1 MALLLLEK
9 DVRSVLRMQDTLV
22 ALEDAFRSVARG
34 EAVNVPRYRGS
45 MPGVTLNLMPAIS
58 RQLDA
63 AGTKVYPIL
72 RSDVTVGSSFTFLI
86 YKLSTGA
93 LDAIM
98 EASFLGQLRTGAAS
112 GVASKY
118 MARKDSR
125 VMTLFGAGY
134 QAATQLEAI
143 AAVLPKLERV
153 NVVGRS
159 PERMQRF
166 CHDMKALVKLD
177 LVPAPDARKAV
188 EEADIVT
195 TATGTRTPLFDGNWL
210 RAGTH
215 VNAIGSNF
223 ADKQE
228 IDATAVRRAG
238 RIVADDVPVAR
249 IESGDLIAAAAQGAL
264 DWARVLPLS
273 DIVDARAPG
282 RASNDEITLFESQGM
297 ALEDLAAGCLAV
309 KLARERGLG
318 MEIPIR

>member
-1 MALLLLEK
+1 MALLLLEA
-9 DVRSVLRMQDTLV
+9 DVRRLLRMQDVLV

-58 RQLDA
+58 RKLDA
-63 AGTKVYPIL
+63 AGSKVYPIL
-72 RSDVTVGSSFTFLI
+72 RSDVTVGSSFTFLL

-93 LDAIM
+93 LDAIL
-98 EASFLGQLRTGAAS
+98 EASFLGQIRTGAAT
-112 GVASKY
+112 GVATKY
-118 MARKDSR
+118 MARPDSR

-134 QAATQLEAI
+134 QAQTQLEAI

-159 PERMQRF
+159 PERVERF
-166 CHDMKALVKLD
+166 CADMKAIAK
-177 LVPAPDARKAV
+177 LVPANDVRKAV

-195 TATGTRTPLFDGNWL
+195 TATGAREPVFDGSWL
-210 RAGTH
+210 RPGTH

-228 IDATAVRRAG
+228 IDATAVRRSN
-238 RIVADDVPVAR
+238 RIVADDVDVAR
-249 IESGDLIAAAAQGAL
+249 IESGDLIAAKV
-264 DWARVLPLS
+264 DWTRVHPLS
-273 DIVDARAPG
+273 DVVGGRLPG
-282 RASNDEITLFESQGM
+282 RAASEEITLFESQGL

-309 KLARERGLG
+309 QLAREQGVG

>member
-1 MALLLLEK
+1 MALLLLES
-9 DVRSVLRMQDTLV
+9 DVKAVLRMADVLQ

-34 EAVNVPRYRGS
+34 EAVNVPRYRGA

-58 RQLDA
+58 KRLDA
-63 AGTKVYPIL
+63 AGAKIYPIL

-86 YKLSTGA
+86 YRLSTGA
-93 LDAIM
+93 LDAIL
-98 EASFLGQLRTGAAS
+98 EASYLGQVRTGAAT

-118 MARKDSR
+118 MARQDSR

-159 PERMQRF
+159 AERMQHFCAQMKTRF
-166 CHDMKALVKLD
+166 GMEV
-177 LVPAPDARKAV
+177 VPAHDVRQAV
-188 EEADIVT
+188 EEADVVT
-195 TATGTRTPLFDGNWL
+195 TATGSREPVFDGAWL
-210 RAGTH
+210 RPGAH

-223 ADKQE
+223 AEKQE
-228 IDATAVRRAG
+228 IDATAVRRAN

-249 IESGDLIAAAAQGAL
+249 IESGDLIAAHAQGAL
-264 DWARVLPLS
+264 DWAAVHPLS
-273 DIVDARAPG
+273 DVVDGRVPG
-282 RASNDEITLFESQGM
+282 RASEDEITLFESQGL
-297 ALEDLAAGCLAV
+297 ALEDLAAGCQAV

-318 MEIPIR
+318 AEIPIR

>member
-1 MALLLLEK
+1 MALLLLED
-9 DVRSVLRMQDTLV
+9 DVRRLLRMPDVLQ

-34 EAVNVPRYRGS
+34 EATNVARYRGS

-63 AGTKVYPIL
+63 AGTKVYPII
-72 RSDVTVGSSFTFLI
+72 RSDVTVGSSFTFLL
-86 YKLSTGA
+86 YRLSTGA
-93 LDAIM
+93 LDAIL
-98 EASFLGQLRTGAAS
+98 EASFLGQIRTGAAS
-112 GVASKY
+112 GVATKH
-118 MARKDSR
+118 MARPDSR

-134 QAATQLEAI
+134 QAQAQLEAI
-143 AAVLPKLERV
+143 AAVAPRLERV
-153 NVVGRS
+153 NVIGRS
-159 PERMQRF
+159 PERLAEF
-166 CHDMKALVKLD
+166 CKAMKAVVAMEV
-177 LVPAPDARKAV
+177 VPAPDVRQAV
-188 EEADIVT
+188 EAADIVT
-195 TATGTRTPLFDGNWL
+195 TATGAREPLFDGRWL

-228 IDATAVRRAG
+228 IDAVAVRRAG

-264 DWARVLPLS
+264 DWSRVLALS
-273 DIVDARAPG
+273 DVVDGRVPG
-282 RASNDEITLFESQGM
+282 RASEEEITLFESQGI

-318 MEIPIR
+318 TEIPIR

>member
-1 MALLLLEK
+1 
-9 DVRSVLRMQDTLV
+9 MQDTLV
-22 ALEDAFRSVARG
+22 ALEDAFRSVARA

-45 MPGVTLNLMPAIS
+45 MPGVTLNVMPAIS
-58 RQLDA
+58 KKLDA
-63 AGTKVYPIL
+63 AGTKIYPIL

-86 YKLSTGA
+86 YRLSTGA
-93 LDAIM
+93 LDAIL
-98 EASFLGQLRTGAAS
+98 EASYLGQVRTGAAT

-118 MARKDSR
+118 MARRDSR

-159 PERMQRF
+159 PERMRRF
-166 CHDMKALVKLD
+166 CEEMKGLFKMEV
-177 LVPAPDARKAV
+177 VPAQNVRQAV
-188 EEADIVT
+188 EEADVVT
-195 TATGTRTPLFDGNWL
+195 TATGSREPVFDGAWL
-210 RAGTH
+210 RPGTH

-228 IDATAVRRAG
+228 IDAAAVRRAN

-249 IESGDLIAAAAQGAL
+249 IESGDLIAAHAQGAL
-264 DWARVLPLS
+264 DWATVHALS
-273 DIVDARAPG
+273 DVVDGRVSG
-282 RASNDEITLFESQGM
+282 RAADDEITLFESQGI
-297 ALEDLAAGCLAV
+297 ALEDLAAGCLAM

>member
-9 DVRSVLRMQDTLV
+9 DVKQVLRMQDALQV
-22 ALEDAFRSVARG
+22 LEDAFRSVARG

-58 RQLDA
+58 KKLDA
-63 AGTKVYPIL
+63 AGTKIYPIL

-93 LDAIM
+93 LDAIL
-98 EASFLGQLRTGAAS
+98 EASFLGQIRTGAAS

-118 MARKDSR
+118 MAKRDSR

-166 CHDMKALVKLD
+166 CEEMKALMKMEV
-177 LVPAPDARKAV
+177 VVAQNVRQAV
-188 EEADIVT
+188 EEADVVT
-195 TATGTRTPLFDGNWL
+195 TATGSREPVFDGAWL
-210 RAGTH
+210 RPGTH

-228 IDATAVRRAG
+228 IDAAAVRRAD

-249 IESGDLIAAAAQGAL
+249 IESGDLIAAHAQGAL
-264 DWARVLPLS
+264 DWAAVHALS
-273 DIVDARAPG
+273 DVVDGRVPG
-282 RASNDEITLFESQGM
+282 RASDDEVTLFESQGI
-297 ALEDLAAGCLAV
+297 ALEDLAAGCQAV

>member
-1 MALLLLEK
+1 MALLLLEA
-9 DVRSVLRMQDTLV
+9 DMRRLLRMQDTLQV
-22 ALEDAFRSVARG
+22 LEDAFRSVARG

-58 RQLDA
+58 KKLDA

-93 LDAIM
+93 LDAIL
-98 EASFLGQLRTGAAS
+98 EASFLGQIRTGAAS
-112 GVASKY
+112 GVASKV

-159 PERMQRF
+159 PERLQRF
-166 CHDMKALVKLD
+166 CDEMKALVKMD
-177 LVPAPDARKAV
+177 VVPARDVRQAV
-188 EEADIVT
+188 QEADIVT
-195 TATGTRTPLFDGNWL
+195 TATGTREPLFDGAWL

-215 VNAIGSNF
+215 INAIGSNF
-223 ADKQE
+223 ADKKE
-228 IDATAVRRAG
+228 LDAAAVRRAN
-238 RIVADDVPVAR
+238 RIVADDVDVAR
-249 IESGDLIAAAAQGAL
+249 IESGDLIAAHAQGAL
-264 DWARVLPLS
+264 DWSAVVPLS
-273 DIVDARAPG
+273 DVVDGRTPG
-282 RASNDEITLFESQGM
+282 RGAPEEITLFESQGI
-297 ALEDLAAGCLAV
+297 ALEDLAAGCHAV
-309 KLARERGLG
+309 KLARERSIG

>member
-1 MALLLLEK
+1 MALLLLEA
-9 DVRSVLRMQDTLV
+9 DVRRLLTMHDTLT

-45 MPGVTLNLMPAIS
+45 MPGVTLNVMPAIS
-58 RQLDA
+58 KKLDA

-72 RSDVTVGSSFTFLI
+72 RSDVTVGSSFTFLV

-93 LDAIM
+93 LDAIL
-98 EASFLGQLRTGAAS
+98 EASFLGQVRTGAAT

-118 MARKDSR
+118 MARPDSR

-134 QAATQLEAI
+134 QAQTQLEAV

-159 PERMQRF
+159 PERVRHF
-166 CHDMKALVKLD
+166 CAEMKKIAE
-177 LVPAPDARKAV
+177 LVPAQDVRKAV
-188 EEADIVT
+188 EEADVVT
-195 TATGTRTPLFDGNWL
+195 TATGAREPLFDGGWL
-210 RAGTH
+210 RPGTH

-228 IDATAVRRAG
+228 IDAVAVRRAT
-238 RIVADDVPVAR
+238 RIVADDVEVAR
-249 IESGDLIAAAAQGAL
+249 LESGDLIAARV
-264 DWARVLPLS
+264 DWARVRPLS
-273 DIVDARAPG
+273 AVVDGRAPG
-282 RASNDEITLFESQGM
+282 RASDDDITLFESQGI

-309 KLARERGLG
+309 KLARERGIG
-318 MEIPIR
+318 VEIPIR